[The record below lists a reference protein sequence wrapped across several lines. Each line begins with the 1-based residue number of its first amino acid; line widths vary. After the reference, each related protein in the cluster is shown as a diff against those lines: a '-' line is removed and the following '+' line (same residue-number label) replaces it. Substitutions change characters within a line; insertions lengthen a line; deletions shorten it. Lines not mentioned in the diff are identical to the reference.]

1 MAKQKQISHSE
12 IISNYMNYVLE
23 NNTPPKSVY
32 IFAKANNFEES
43 EFYTYFGSFEAVENK
58 ILNTFFT
65 NTLEVLNKNEDYL
78 TFDSR
83 SKLLS
88 FYFTF
93 FENLSA
99 NRSYLL
105 LLLDN
110 GTKNIQKLKV
120 LSHLKNS
127 FTQFISELNIDT
139 LDFKEQ
145 KITKLQEK
153 SIEESAWIQF
163 LITIKFWINDTSA
176 SFEKT
181 DIFIEKAVN
190 TSFDLLNTA
199 PLKSMI
205 DLGKFLYK
213 EKTNLR
219 F

>member
-153 SIEESAWIQF
+153 SIE
-163 LITIKFWINDTSA
+163 T
-176 SFEKT
+176 
-181 DIFIEKAVN
+181 
-190 TSFDLLNTA
+190 
-199 PLKSMI
+199 
-205 DLGKFLYK
+205 
-213 EKTNLR
+213 
-219 F
+219 

>member
-1 MAKQKQISHSE
+1 
-12 IISNYMNYVLE
+12 MNYVLE

>member
-1 MAKQKQISHSE
+1 MAKRKKVSHSE
-12 IISNYMNYVLE
+12 IISNYMNFVLE

-32 IFAKANNFEES
+32 AFAKASNFEES
-43 EFYTYFGSFEAVENK
+43 EFYTYFGSFEGIETE
-58 ILNTFFT
+58 ILNTLFN
-65 NTLEVLNKNEDYL
+65 NTLETLHNSEEYL
-78 TFDSR
+78 SFDSR

-105 LLLDN
+105 LVLDN
-110 GTKNIQKLKV
+110 ESMNLQKLKV
-120 LSHLKNS
+120 LTNLKSS
-127 FTQFISELNIDT
+127 FTKFISELNIDT

-145 KITKLQEK
+145 KITQFQEK
-153 SIEESAWIQF
+153 AIEESAWMQF
-163 LITIKFWINDTSA
+163 LVTIKFWMNDTSA

-199 PLKSMI
+199 PLKSII

-213 EKTNLR
+213 EKTTIR

>member
-1 MAKQKQISHSE
+1 MAKKKKISQSE
-12 IISNYMNYVLE
+12 IISKYMNYVLE
-23 NNTPPKSVY
+23 NNNPPKSVY
-32 IFAKANNFEES
+32 AFAKAANFEES
-43 EFYTYFGSFEAVENK
+43 EFYTFFGSFEGIEK
-58 ILNTFFT
+58 DILNTFFT
-65 NTLEVLNKNEDYL
+65 NTLETLYKSEEYS

-105 LLLDN
+105 LVLDN
-110 GTKNIQKLKV
+110 GSMNLQKLKV
-120 LSHLKNS
+120 LTNLKSS
-127 FTQFISELNIDT
+127 FTKYINELNIET

-145 KITKLQEK
+145 KITKFQEK
-153 SIEESAWIQF
+153 AIEEGAWIQL

-199 PLKSMI
+199 PLKSVI

-213 EKTNLR
+213 EKMNSN
-219 F
+219 

>member
-1 MAKQKQISHSE
+1 MAKNKKISHSE
-12 IISNYMNYVLE
+12 IISSYMNFVLE

-32 IFAKANNFEES
+32 AFAKAANFEES
-43 EFYTYFGSFEAVENK
+43 EFYNYFGSFEGIEK
-58 ILNTFFT
+58 EILNTFFN
-65 NTLEVLNKNEDYL
+65 NTLETLNKSEEYL

-93 FENLSA
+93 FENFSA

-105 LLLDN
+105 LVLNN
-110 GTKNIQKLKV
+110 GSINLQKLRT
-120 LSHLKNS
+120 LNTLKNS
-127 FTQFISELNIDT
+127 FTKFISELNIDT

-145 KITKLQEK
+145 KISKFQNK
-153 SIEESAWIQF
+153 AIEESAWMQF

-199 PLKSMI
+199 PLKSVI

-213 EKTNLR
+213 EKMNSN
-219 F
+219 